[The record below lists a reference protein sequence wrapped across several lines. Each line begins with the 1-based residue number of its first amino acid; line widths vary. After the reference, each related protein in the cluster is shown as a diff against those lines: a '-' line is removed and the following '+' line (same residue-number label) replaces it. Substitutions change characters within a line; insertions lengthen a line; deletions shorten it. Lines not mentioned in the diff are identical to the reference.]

1 MAWLADLSPCSD
13 PGEYG
18 ALVLAVGWI
27 DHLHP
32 YTRGPVSPRFVDQ
45 LVRLLEDP
53 WQPRQTLGWHDC
65 TLCRLSRGPRT
76 FESEGRVV
84 KLGVNNLFVPAPEAQ
99 RLYIAPSSILHAM
112 DAHEYAPPEEFV
124 RAVLRCPPMRSQRYM
139 VALSSVAPPWL
150 VEAGPLRPAAYK

>member
-27 DHLHP
+27 DRDHD
-32 YTRGPVSPRFVDQ
+32 YTRGPVGPRFIGR
-45 LVRLLEDP
+45 LVELLEDP

-76 FESEGRVV
+76 FEYQGRVV
-84 KLGVNNLFVPAPEAQ
+84 KLGVNNLFVPAPDQ
-99 RLYIAPSSILHAM
+99 HRLYIAPSFILHAM
-112 DAHEYAPPEEFV
+112 DAHGYAPPMEFV
-124 RAVLRCPPMRSQRYM
+124 RAVRRCPPMRSRRYLE
-139 VALSSVAPPWL
+139 ALSAVAPPWL
-150 VEAGPLRPAAYK
+150 VEAGPLPSVNDR